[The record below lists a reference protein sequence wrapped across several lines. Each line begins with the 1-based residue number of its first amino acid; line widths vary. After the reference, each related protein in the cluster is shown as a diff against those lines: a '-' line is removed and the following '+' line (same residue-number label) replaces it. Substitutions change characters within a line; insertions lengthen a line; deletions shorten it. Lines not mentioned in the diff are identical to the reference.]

1 MRCGSQGNRPEGARE
16 PVRPLWGCLKAGR
29 GGGEVAHETGDRQ
42 SEDEEGC
49 DDNGDECHGGDGGQQ
64 EGSSQ
69 LPEDLE
75 QLLEDVGDGELDPQV
90 QQVLEIQHQAGV
102 GEGQL
107 NTQEF
112 EGRFFVQ

>member
-1 MRCGSQGNRPEGARE
+1 MPQAENAVVQQENVGQNGQVLLN
-16 PVRPLWGCLKAGR
+16 
-29 GGGEVAHETGDRQ
+29 
-42 SEDEEGC
+42 DEQQQ
-49 DDNGDECHGGDGGQQ
+49 NGVQQ
-64 EGSSQ
+64 EGISQ

-75 QLLEDVGDGELDPQV
+75 QLLEDMGDGEFDPQV